1 MFICWQNSSGF
12 HSELNQN
19 SKTSENVNMLHRN
32 NNCDGSHQH
41 IPWTGR
47 RGKLKNWPC
56 LVTYRPPV
64 KDKKTFCG
72 LACERQRK
80 GGKEGFLMIHQL
92 PLWWFTSNLRLSCHQ
107 GFWSQINFIQCALK
121 VWLVGCRW
129 TLINLGWFQVPASI
143 KSSWNLHLWK
153 NEKGNSIWTWAMPTQ
168 GSPLDLGYPWRTL
181 ATLGDMLENNQFP
194 PKWSFS
200 SMSET
205 AKMNHWNWFQCPKP
219 SWGTPTMV

>member
-129 TLINLGWFQVPASI
+129 TPINVGWFQVPAST
-143 KSSWNLHLWK
+143 KSSWNLHLWRMK
-153 NEKGNSIWTWAMPTQ
+153 RVIPFEHGQ
-168 GSPLDLGYPWRTL
+168 CQPWGPPWTL
-181 ATLGDMLENNQFP
+181 ATLGEP
-194 PKWSFS
+194 WRHAWK
-200 SMSET
+200 
-205 AKMNHWNWFQCPKP
+205 
-219 SWGTPTMV
+219 